1 MSQGVQFV
9 NPDAGA
15 ALGGDGGSSKV
26 VDFPLPWLD
35 YASSCIPNSLTLV
48 LRWAEYIWMSNG
60 TYRQACQRTARYF
73 ITDLE
78 FKEIEDDH
86 AEDVKDIFE
95 HYLKV
100 KTLLSECGDNF
111 ICYGNLFLV
120 RHIPFKRYLSCKC
133 GALVPFNIAEEQD
146 LYSWEQFKFNKSK
159 KGCPSCGHK
168 HPEAWAIH
176 DVQSKDPK
184 DVRII
189 LLNPHEVDIAHNAYT
204 KSKKLYWNLPS
215 QLVNGIKEGI
225 PIMLGETPEEI
236 IEAAKGTKR
245 LELDDSVVFHC
256 AEPAPAGFFTGGWG
270 LPRVISNF
278 RLAYH
283 HQVLNRYDQ
292 AIAMDY
298 INGMRVI
305 SPEQSTAANGA
316 GDPLLSLGGS
326 LFRSAVQGMVSTHR
340 KDPASW
346 HISAFPLKYQLFGGE
361 GQQLS
366 PKDLMAAKLDEWLDA
381 TGVPAEFFHGTLSVQ
396 AAPMALRV
404 FENSW
409 PEIIS
414 LYNNVLEWVAS
425 YLMEVMDVPEFRV
438 ELMKPRIIDDLERRG
453 MLLQLMGGNQI
464 SPQTAL
470 QTLGVTNPR
479 DEIRRGFQWQ
489 QMAAQEE
496 KKFNEEMQASADSD
510 TVKQEWAQ
518 KSQAAMSGGAPMD
531 PGAMGPGGAP
541 PGGAPPG
548 GAGGLQVGDTSTPES
563 MMGEADRIA
572 QQILQMDP
580 TARRRTLGQ
589 LRKDNEQLA
598 NQVKGQ
604 LAKYENQAKTTGVSM
619 LRQGQL
625 PPGQ

>member
-1 MSQGVQFV
+1 MSQDIQFV
-9 NPDAGA
+9 SPGATTEGAGY
-15 ALGGDGGSSKV
+15 GGGQPV

-35 YASSCIPNSLTLV
+35 YASSAIPNSLTLV

-60 TYRQACQRTARYF
+60 TYRSACQRTVRYF
-73 ITDLE
+73 ITDLDI
-78 FKEIEDDH
+78 KEIEDDH
-86 AEDVKDIFE
+86 AQDVKDILE
-95 HYLKV
+95 HYLKIR
-100 KTLLSECGDNF
+100 TLLSECGDNF

-133 GALVPFNIAEEQD
+133 GALIPFNIAEERK
-146 LYSWEQFKFNKSK
+146 LYKWENFVFQKGKD
-159 KGCPSCGHK
+159 GCPSCKHEHK
-168 HPEAWAIH
+168 DPWRIH

-189 LLNPHEVDIAHNAYT
+189 LMNPHEIEIAYNPYT
-204 KSKKLYWNLPS
+204 KSKRLYWNLPS
-215 QLVNGIKEGI
+215 TMINGIAQGI

-236 IEAAKGTKR
+236 IEAAKDTKR
-245 LELDDSVVFHC
+245 LELDDSVVFHVGE
-256 AEPAPAGFFTGGWG
+256 AAPAGFYTGGWG

-326 LFRSAVQGMVSTHR
+326 MFRGAVQSMVATHR

-346 HISAFPLKYQLFGGE
+346 HVSAFPLKYQLFGGE

-366 PKDLMAAKLDEWLDA
+366 PKELIAAKLDEWLDA
-381 TGVPAEFFHGTLSVQ
+381 TGVPAELYHGTLSVQ
-396 AAPMALRV
+396 AAPMALRI
-404 FENSW
+404 FENAW
-409 PEIIS
+409 PEITS
-414 LYNNVLEWVAS
+414 LYNDVLEWVAS
-425 YLMEVMDVPEFRV
+425 YLMEVMDLPDFRV
-438 ELMKPRIIDDLERRG
+438 ELMKPRLVDDLERRG
-453 MLLQLMGGNQI
+453 LLLQLMGGNQI

-470 QTLGVTNPR
+470 QTLGITNPR

-496 KKFNEEMQASADSD
+496 KKFNDEMQSSADAD
-510 TVKQEWAQ
+510 TIKQEWAQ
-518 KSQAAMSGGAPMD
+518 KSQAAMGGAPAGGMPPGGAPMD
-531 PGAMGPGGAP
+531 AMGASPVGAT
-541 PGGAPPG
+541 
-548 GAGGLQVGDTSTPES
+548 DTPEG

-580 TARRRTLGQ
+580 TSRRRTLVD
-589 LRKDNEQLA
+589 LKKTNPMLHP
-598 NQVKGQ
+598 QVKAQLERYEQQAGQ
-604 LAKYENQAKTTGVSM
+604 TGVQM
-619 LRQGQL
+619 LRQGQM
-625 PPGQ
+625 PPQGPPPPV